1 MQGLEYLISK
11 FTFASFSAKTC
22 SFYLGIYEQLLQQYA
37 DNTIFQEF
45 ALRTEYRPN
54 GKWECRTVIFEH
66 NVMNNGTYPQPTF
79 EEFKLSFREPN
90 I

>member
-1 MQGLEYLISK
+1 MQGLEYLASK
-11 FTFASFSAKTC
+11 LTFASFSAKTC
-22 SFYLGIYEQLLQQYA
+22 SFYLQLLQQYA

-66 NVMNNGTYPQPTF
+66 NAMNNRTYPHPTF